1 MKALQAACL
10 RPLFIDRNT
19 AMNLQKFARH
29 PLAFGPSPITL
40 PNRLSA
46 HLGGKV
52 HLYAKREDCNSGL
65 AFGGNQTRQVA
76 AVAAHLGLKCVLVQ
90 ENWVKYSDAV
100 CEGKSMHGMI
110 DRVRKG
116 EFPEGSRVLYAYLG
130 VVPTRNAYS
139 FLFRTG

>member
-10 RPLFIDRNT
+10 RPLFIDRIT

-76 AVAAHLGLKCVLVQ
+76 AVAAHLGSKCVLVQ
-90 ENWVKYSDAV
+90 ENWVKYYDAV
-100 CEGKSMHGMI
+100 CEGKSMHRMI

-130 VVPTRNAYS
+130 GVPTLNAYS
-139 FLFRTG
+139 FLFCNG

>member
-52 HLYAKREDCNSGL
+52 RLYAKREDCNSGL
-65 AFGGNQTRQVA
+65 AFGVNQTRQVA

-100 CEGKSMHGMI
+100 CEGKSMHRMI

-130 VVPTRNAYS
+130 GVPTLNAYS
-139 FLFRTG
+139 FLFCNG

>member
-10 RPLFIDRNT
+10 RPLFIDRIT

-29 PLAFGPSPITL
+29 PLAFGPSPITP

-76 AVAAHLGLKCVLVQ
+76 AVAAHLGSKCVLVQ
-90 ENWVKYSDAV
+90 ENWVKYYDAV
-100 CEGKSMHGMI
+100 CEGKSMHRMI

-130 VVPTRNAYS
+130 GVPTLNAYS
-139 FLFRTG
+139 FLFCNG

>member
-10 RPLFIDRNT
+10 RPLFIDRIT

-52 HLYAKREDCNSGL
+52 HLYA
-65 AFGGNQTRQVA
+65 
-76 AVAAHLGLKCVLVQ
+76 
-90 ENWVKYSDAV
+90 
-100 CEGKSMHGMI
+100 
-110 DRVRKG
+110 
-116 EFPEGSRVLYAYLG
+116 
-130 VVPTRNAYS
+130 
-139 FLFRTG
+139 

>member
-10 RPLFIDRNT
+10 RPLFIDRIT

-76 AVAAHLGLKCVLVQ
+76 AHLGLKCVLVQ

-100 CEGKSMHGMI
+100 CEGKSMHRMI

-130 VVPTRNAYS
+130 GVRTLNAYS
-139 FLFRTG
+139 LLFCNG

>member
-29 PLAFGPSPITL
+29 PLAFGPSPITP

-76 AVAAHLGLKCVLVQ
+76 AHLGSSAC
-90 ENWVKYSDAV
+90 W
-100 CEGKSMHGMI
+100 C
-110 DRVRKG
+110 RK
-116 EFPEGSRVLYAYLG
+116 
-130 VVPTRNAYS
+130 
-139 FLFRTG
+139 TG

>member
-10 RPLFIDRNT
+10 RPLFIDRIT

-29 PLAFGPSPITL
+29 PLAFGPSPITPL
-40 PNRLSA
+40 NRLSA

-76 AVAAHLGLKCVLVQ
+76 AVAAHLGPKCVLVQ

-100 CEGKSMHGMI
+100 CEGKSMHRMI

-130 VVPTRNAYS
+130 GVPTLNAYS
-139 FLFRTG
+139 FLFCNG

>member
-10 RPLFIDRNT
+10 RPLFIDRIT

-76 AVAAHLGLKCVLVQ
+76 AVAAHLGPKCVLVQ
-90 ENWVKYSDAV
+90 ENWMKYYDAV
-100 CEGKSMHGMI
+100 CEGKSMHRMI

-130 VVPTRNAYS
+130 GVPTLNAYS
-139 FLFRTG
+139 FLFCNG

>member
-10 RPLFIDRNT
+10 RPLFIDRIT

-76 AVAAHLGLKCVLVQ
+76 AHLGLKCVLVQ
-90 ENWVKYSDAV
+90 ENWVKYYDAV
-100 CEGKSMHGMI
+100 CEGKSMHRMI

-130 VVPTRNAYS
+130 GVPTLNAYS
-139 FLFRTG
+139 FLFCNG

>member
-1 MKALQAACL
+1 MRGFPTMQGTF
-10 RPLFIDRNT
+10 PIDRNT

-76 AVAAHLGLKCVLVQ
+76 AHLGLKCVLVQ

-100 CEGKSMHGMI
+100 CEGKSMHRMI

-130 VVPTRNAYS
+130 GVPTLNAYS
-139 FLFRTG
+139 FLFCNG

>member
-10 RPLFIDRNT
+10 RPLFIDRIT

-65 AFGGNQTRQVA
+65 AFGVNQTRQ
-76 AVAAHLGLKCVLVQ
+76 VAAHLGLKCVLVQ

-100 CEGKSMHGMI
+100 CEGKSMHRMI

-130 VVPTRNAYS
+130 GVPTLNAYS
-139 FLFRTG
+139 FLFCNG

>member
-10 RPLFIDRNT
+10 RPLFIDRIT

-76 AVAAHLGLKCVLVQ
+76 AVAAHLGPKCVLVQ
-90 ENWVKYSDAV
+90 ENWVKYYDAV
-100 CEGKSMHGMI
+100 CEGKSMHRMI

-130 VVPTRNAYS
+130 GVPTLNAYS
-139 FLFRTG
+139 FLFCNG

>member
-10 RPLFIDRNT
+10 RPLFIDRIT

-29 PLAFGPSPITL
+29 PLAFGPSPITP

-76 AVAAHLGLKCVLVQ
+76 GVAAHLGLKCVLVQ

-100 CEGKSMHGMI
+100 CEGKSMHRMI

-130 VVPTRNAYS
+130 GVPTLNAYS
-139 FLFRTG
+139 FLFCNG

>member
-1 MKALQAACL
+1 
-10 RPLFIDRNT
+10 
-19 AMNLQKFARH
+19 MNLQKFARH

-52 HLYAKREDCNSGL
+52 HLYAKREDCHSGL
-65 AFGGNQTRQVA
+65 AFGGNQTRQV
-76 AVAAHLGLKCVLVQ
+76 
-90 ENWVKYSDAV
+90 
-100 CEGKSMHGMI
+100 CEGKSMHRMI

-130 VVPTRNAYS
+130 GVPTLNAYS
-139 FLFRTG
+139 FLFCNG

>member
-10 RPLFIDRNT
+10 RPLFIDRIT

-100 CEGKSMHGMI
+100 CEGKSMHRMI
-110 DRVRKG
+110 HRVRKG

-130 VVPTRNAYS
+130 GVPTLNAYS
-139 FLFRTG
+139 FLFCNG

>member
-10 RPLFIDRNT
+10 RPLFIDRIT

-46 HLGGKV
+46 HLGGTV

-100 CEGKSMHGMI
+100 CEGKSMHRMI

-130 VVPTRNAYS
+130 GVPTLNAYS
-139 FLFRTG
+139 FLFCNG

>member
-10 RPLFIDRNT
+10 RPLFIDRIT

-76 AVAAHLGLKCVLVQ
+76 AHLGLKCVLVQ
-90 ENWVKYSDAV
+90 ENWVKYSHAV
-100 CEGKSMHGMI
+100 CEGKSMHRMI

-130 VVPTRNAYS
+130 GVPTLNAYS
-139 FLFRTG
+139 FLFCNG